1 MFGLILFQN
10 HSILQMKMI
19 EELTLGNKEVIIGVI
34 SVNLDAQE
42 LCSEVGPGYCSLTLE
57 DDTD

>member
-1 MFGLILFQN
+1 
-10 HSILQMKMI
+10 MKMI

-57 DDTD
+57 DHTD